1 MTISNSA
8 PGLDPAWTAAAF
20 ARGWSTKAG
29 GALHGRG
36 LGLALLQQVVARY
49 GGRIDVTNDR
59 GAVFTVRLP
68 LEPVVVEVADVV
80 GISRVTARRYREHL
94 TGQHLTSRTRR
105 YGTTGRPPSP
115 AIAGQA
121 GEQTLRCVGRA
132 SRTSRSGLPRGF
144 PIRAARMLVAWC
156 LCPARRPLLVTSSET
171 LLTSPVCMP
180 TSLSRPASN
189 AD

>member
-94 TGQHLTSRTRR
+94 TGRT
-105 YGTTGRPPSP
+105 SP
-115 AIAGQA
+115 AGRGVTVLPAGPRVPLSLDKPVNRPCGA
-121 GEQTLRCVGRA
+121 LTALPAPAAPAFREA
-132 SRTSRSGLPRGF
+132 SRSGQRGCWSHG
-144 PIRAARMLVAWC
+144 ACA
-156 LCPARRPLLVTSSET
+156 
-171 LLTSPVCMP
+171 
-180 TSLSRPASN
+180 RPAGRCS
-189 AD
+189 